1 MTESSWRRDAWK
13 WVVLACAAAVLLYML
28 IRLAVVS
35 PLNRAPTFGQGL
47 ARETQQGGVR
57 RTHKFVADMTTGEYW
72 PNELRYSDAIP
83 PQNRVYLQDM
93 ETVQQFGY
101 TPGKR

>member
-1 MTESSWRRDAWK
+1 MNETWWRRDAWK

-35 PLNRAPTFGQGL
+35 PLNTAPTFGQGL

-57 RTHKFVADMTTGEYW
+57 RTHKFVADMMTGEYW
-72 PNELRYSDAIP
+72 PNEPRYSDAIAP
-83 PQNRVYLQDM
+83 ENRVYLRDM
-93 ETVQQFGY
+93 AAVEEFGY
-101 TPGKR
+101 RPGRR